1 MPPMTS
7 IRHLTWFLA
16 LGLFWG
22 VSPSLYRYL
31 ADIRMPETHTI
42 VLTGFGVG
50 VIMIAVALI
59 RDGWRGLDPRIPA
72 YGTMCAFLMNIPF
85 GINLFLAAHVPPT
98 ELSII
103 ITMSP
108 FFNYLL
114 ALVTQTENASWRR
127 LVAIAFGFASTIVL
141 IATRPQAASGG
152 FSWWLVIAI
161 SVPLMYTAY
170 NFYAA
175 NHWPRG
181 ASVMQ
186 AGAAESLASGLLMLP
201 LLLWLSPPGA
211 ATNPSINLYVV
222 LAAVTLMWVVERIA
236 YFTLVNEKG
245 AVYTVQATYI
255 STPAAVAIGA
265 FFFGGGTDKW
275 LWVSL
280 SLLMIAL
287 WLNNTGRKDVAIAP
301 ANPESHPG

>member
-1 MPPMTS
+1 MTS
-7 IRHLTWFLA
+7 LRHFIWFMA

-22 VSPSLYRYL
+22 ISPSLYRYL

-42 VLTGFGVG
+42 VLTGVGVG
-50 VIMIAVALI
+50 IIMLAIALI
-59 RDGWRGLDPRIPA
+59 RDGWHGLDPRIPV
-72 YGTMCAFLMNIPF
+72 YGTICAFLMNIPF
-85 GINLFLAAHVPPT
+85 GVNLFLAAHVPPT

-114 ALVTQTENASWRR
+114 ALFTRTDTASLRR
-127 LVAIAFGFASTIVL
+127 LGAIAFGFASTIVL
-141 IATRPQAASGG
+141 ILSREATLKGDV
-152 FSWWLVIAI
+152 SWWLIGSI
-161 SVPLMYTAY
+161 LVPLMYTAY

-175 NHWPRG
+175 TRWPRG
-181 ASVMQ
+181 ANVMQ

-211 ATNPSINLYVV
+211 ATNPPLHLYVV
-222 LAAVTLMWVVERIA
+222 LFAVTLMWVVERIA

-280 SLLMIAL
+280 ALLMVAL
-287 WLNNTGRKDVAIAP
+287 WLNNTGRSNATIAP